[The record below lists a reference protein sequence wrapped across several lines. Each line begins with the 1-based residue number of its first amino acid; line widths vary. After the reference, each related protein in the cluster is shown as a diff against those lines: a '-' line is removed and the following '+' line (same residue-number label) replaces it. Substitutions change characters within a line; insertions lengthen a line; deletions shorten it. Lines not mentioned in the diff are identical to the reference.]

1 MSLERV
7 TLGNGKK
14 DNVPFPA
21 IPRNH
26 ITIGLSG
33 PSSLLTSLSA
43 LISSRALPAKPYTPS
58 QISYILSNLALM
70 DTQNHPSNLG
80 LGEREGRVAST
91 FLQGVYAGCPMSH
104 GIGRSGDLAAPQ
116 PKAAGSSVL
125 YALCQMFLRRSL
137 IVLCGFD
144 WMKKNGLG
152 QGHVAYLPSATGVS
166 LMYCLL
172 SLPRKS
178 KVVWLRIDQKSAPKA
193 VALCGMELVVCPT
206 TRSPSGVVK
215 SDLSWLSSYLAANAS
230 DVTAV
235 ISCTSCFAP
244 REPDDVPAVAKM
256 CTAGFCSSV
265 SVPHIINNAYGL
277 QSRRACSL
285 INKAVAV
292 GRVDLIVS
300 SCDKN
305 FLVPV
310 GSAIVYGPD
319 KDKVKKIQKQYP
331 GRASGAGV
339 RDLVVSFLELGEPGY
354 RRLYEER
361 VRLSPMFRSALEG
374 VAAEFGEEVLTM
386 ENDVSFCM
394 TLKTLEAGE
403 VSELGSALF
412 TRATTGAR
420 AVPPNQSNAV
430 AGITLEGWGS
440 STVGLDWG
448 YLTTAIGVGMS
459 EAEVGNVARRVGGAI
474 KEVLKKRARRRY
486 KEEDTPDIA
495 KREGK
500 GED

>member
-7 TLGNGKK
+7 ALGTGKK
-14 DNVPFPA
+14 NNVPFPS

-26 ITIGLSG
+26 LTVGLSS
-33 PSSLLTSLSA
+33 PNSLLTSLSS
-43 LISSRALPAKPYTPS
+43 LISSRVLPAKPYTPS
-58 QISYILSNLALM
+58 QISYILSSLALM

-80 LGEREGRVAST
+80 LGEREGRVASS

-137 IVLCGFD
+137 MVLCGFE
-144 WMKKNGLG
+144 WMKK

-172 SLPRKS
+172 SLPRKP

-206 TRSPSGVVK
+206 TKSPSGIVK
-215 SDLSWLSSYLAANAS
+215 SDLSWLSSYLSSNAA

-244 REPDDVPAVAKM
+244 REPDDVPGVSKL
-256 CTAGFCSSV
+256 CSSLG
-265 SVPHIINNAYGL
+265 VPHIINNAYGL
-277 QSRRACSL
+277 QSGRACSL
-285 INKAVAV
+285 INRAVAS

-361 VRLSPMFRSALEG
+361 
-374 VAAEFGEEVLTM
+374 
-386 ENDVSFCM
+386 
-394 TLKTLEAGE
+394 
-403 VSELGSALF
+403 
-412 TRATTGAR
+412 
-420 AVPPNQSNAV
+420 
-430 AGITLEGWGS
+430 
-440 STVGLDWG
+440 
-448 YLTTAIGVGMS
+448 
-459 EAEVGNVARRVGGAI
+459 
-474 KEVLKKRARRRY
+474 
-486 KEEDTPDIA
+486 
-495 KREGK
+495 
-500 GED
+500 